1 MLDRHLLP
9 IFASAHRAV
18 AAPLHRRGVR
28 ADRVTIAGW
37 LVGMA
42 AAPLIVTG
50 QTEAALVMILVN
62 RFLDGVDGAL
72 ARLGTPTARGA
83 FLDIALDF
91 VFYAS
96 IPLAFAV
103 AAPAQNALPAAALL
117 AGFIGTGT
125 SFLAY
130 AAARPGVSNPGYPRK
145 GLYYLGGLTE
155 GTETILAFALMCLWP
170 QHFAPI
176 AWVFAAACTVTT
188 VTRIVVGA
196 RALNATDSSTALA
209 TKKRTL

>member
-18 AAPLHRRGVR
+18 ARVLHERRVS
-28 ADRVTIAGW
+28 ADMVTVVGW
-37 LVGMA
+37 LVGMSA
-42 AAPLIVTG
+42 VPLIVIG
-50 QTEAALVMILVN
+50 QTEGALVAILAN

-72 ARLGTPTARGA
+72 ARLGTPTVRGA

-96 IPLAFAV
+96 IPLAFAW
-103 AAPAQNALPAAALL
+103 AAPAENALPAAALL
-117 AGFIGTGT
+117 AGFVGTGT

-130 AAARPGVSNPGYPRK
+130 AAARPGAVNPDYPSK

-155 GTETILAFALMCLWP
+155 GAETILAFALMCLWP
-170 QHFAPI
+170 ERFAPI
-176 AWVFAAACTVTT
+176 AWAFAAACAITT
-188 VTRIVVGA
+188 VTRIAVGA
-196 RALNATDSSTALA
+196 RSLGSNEPGA
-209 TKKRTL
+209 R

>member
-9 IFASAHRAV
+9 IFASAHRTI
-18 AAPLHRRGVR
+18 AAPLHARGVR
-28 ADRVTIAGW
+28 ADTVTIAGW
-37 LVGMA
+37 FVGMA

-50 QTEAALVMILVN
+50 QTEAALVMILIN

-96 IPLAFAV
+96 IPLAFAL

-117 AGFIGTGT
+117 AGFIGTGA

-130 AAARPGVSNPGYPRK
+130 AAARPGVSNPVYPGK

-155 GTETILAFALMCLWP
+155 GTETILAFALVCLWP

-176 AWVFAAACTVTT
+176 AWVFAAACAVTT
-188 VTRIVVGA
+188 VTRIVMGA
-196 RALNATDSSTALA
+196 RRLGSNDPGA
-209 TKKRTL
+209 R